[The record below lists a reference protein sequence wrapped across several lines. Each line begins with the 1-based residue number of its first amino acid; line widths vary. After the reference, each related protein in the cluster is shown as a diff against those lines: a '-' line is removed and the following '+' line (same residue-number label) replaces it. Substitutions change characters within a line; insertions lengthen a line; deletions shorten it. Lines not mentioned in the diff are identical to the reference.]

1 MRLYLV
7 LHAAVT
13 LDMPALS
20 NDRWRLPR
28 RMRLWA

>member
-1 MRLYLV
+1 MRLCLV
-7 LHAAVT
+7 RHAAVT